1 MKKTLTIFIL
11 LILTGGGIYL
21 YTYFFQKGPH
31 TLWSFVPS
39 DAVFVYESDNP
50 LKQWEESKEKKIW
63 KNLTNL
69 PAFKNT
75 TKQLGIL
82 DSISGKNGTL
92 LSFFEKNKA
101 LISFHVVSRNSMDAL
116 YCIEVNKLEHHDMVS
131 KAIAH
136 YKKDHKLVQN
146 QRQYLGYTITELK
159 SESESFAYI
168 FYKNFFI
175 GSFTSYLVEDAIR
188 VIEDKEVPSFQEQHA
203 PIFGITRLEMDQG
216 NIFLNTESLDKLAGI
231 FTDPLKV
238 ELSPLAA
245 LTELSFLDLSI
256 NDDNMLLTG
265 FSLNNPLKANYLDIF
280 NEVGSSEFKMN
291 EIIPDNTAALIHFS
305 FDNAEKWHSGLK
317 NHWRKSNPSLLAEI
331 GEIENKYDVSIA
343 DLYSFLDTELGL
355 VFMES
360 INPDTPDMVTC
371 LKISDQEAA
380 RLFFQTLSD
389 ATLDE
394 NDPYSESWAD
404 IPINHI
410 EIDDLPAR
418 IFGPIFSGF
427 PSTFYC
433 QKNGFLFLGNNEQVL
448 KQLIDQINTEGTW
461 RKSIKVNN
469 FLDIANKEA
478 NLSLFVNS
486 QGAWNMISNK
496 LNQKWSAFFDEYDF
510 LLKQIEFGAFQF
522 SNVDGKYYTS
532 ISLQHPGSIVEK
544 VEAAEFEVTQELEL
558 ASKIITPPMVVKNHN
573 DGSLEVM
580 VQDSLNNIHLI
591 SSDLDTLWK
600 KALDAP
606 IKSDINQMDYYKNSK
621 LQCLFTTGGNS
632 IHLLDRT
639 GEYLPGYPFSLPN
652 DLDIKYLSLID
663 YDNSRNYRIMAASQD
678 GQYYLYDKGGA
689 NLEGWMPKKLEGT
702 PVMHPFHLRVR
713 TKDYMMF
720 MHKSGLV
727 YVLNR
732 RGEPVPGFPID
743 LKGTIEN
750 PLFIQKAG
758 NISGTRFTT
767 VTNDGEIVQFNLE
780 GKFLKREQL
789 YKATPRDQFKLVV
802 SAPNQRTFVILRS
815 DGEKVTTIDPDG
827 KELFVHKFGTS
838 QLSAK
843 YYNFSPD
850 NEVIVITDREKSY
863 TYLYSK
869 EGRLLHSLPLETG
882 NEIAMLYYESQ
893 GIYKIY
899 KTHDKKVT
907 ILTLQK

>member
-11 LILTGGGIYL
+11 LVLTGGGIYV
-21 YTYFFQKGPH
+21 YTYFFQQGPH

-63 KNLTNL
+63 KNLANL
-69 PAFKNT
+69 PAFENT
-75 TKQLGIL
+75 NKQLDIL
-82 DSISGKNGTL
+82 DSIAGKNGSL
-92 LSFFEKNKA
+92 LSFFEDNKT
-101 LISFHVVSRNSMDAL
+101 LLSFHVVSRNSIDAL

-136 YKKDHKLVQN
+136 YTKNHGLREN

-159 SESESFAYI
+159 SESENFSYI

-188 VIEDKEVPSFQEQHA
+188 VIEDQEVLSFQEQYA

-216 NIFLNTESLDKLAGI
+216 NIFFNTESLDKLAGI

-238 ELSPLAA
+238 DTSPLAA

-256 NDDNMLLTG
+256 NNDNMLLTG
-265 FSLNNPLKANYLDIF
+265 FSLNNPLKANYLDVF
-280 NEVGSSEFKMN
+280 NEVGSSEFRMN
-291 EIIPDNTAALIHFS
+291 EIVPNNTAALVHFS

-317 NHWRKSNPSLLAEI
+317 NHWRKANPSFLANM
-331 GEIENKYDVSIA
+331 GEVENKYDVSIA
-343 DLYSFLDTELGL
+343 DLYIFLDTELGL

-360 INPDTPDMVTC
+360 INPDAPDMVAC
-371 LKISDQEAA
+371 LKLSNRAA
-380 RLFFQTLSD
+380 ANQFFQTLSD

-404 IPINHI
+404 IPIRHI
-410 EIDDLPAR
+410 EVDELPAR
-418 IFGPIFSGF
+418 LFGPIFSGF

-433 QKNGFLFLGNNEQVL
+433 LKNDFLFLGNNEHVL
-448 KQLIDQINTEGTW
+448 KQMIDQINSEGTW
-461 RKSIKVNN
+461 RKSVKVNN

-478 NLSLFVNS
+478 NLSLFVNT
-486 QGAWNMISNK
+486 QGSWNMITSK
-496 LNQKWSAFFDEYDF
+496 LNQKWSDFFNEFDF

-532 ISLQHPGSIVEK
+532 ISLQHPGNIVEK
-544 VEAAEFEVTQELEL
+544 VEAAEFEVLQELEFPS
-558 ASKIITPPMVVKNHN
+558 AIITPPMVVKNHN

-600 KALDAP
+600 KALDNP
-606 IKSDINQMDYYKNSK
+606 ITSDVSQLDYYKNSK
-621 LQCLFTTGGNS
+621 LQGLFTTEKS

-652 DLDIKYLSLID
+652 EKGIQFLSLID
-663 YDNSRNYRIMAASQD
+663 YDNSRNYRTMAATDD

-689 NLEGWMPKKLEGT
+689 NLEGWTPKNLEGT
-702 PVMHPFHLRVR
+702 PVMYPFHLRVR
-713 TKDYMMF
+713 TKDYMIF
-720 MHKSGLV
+720 MHKNGLV

-743 LKGTIEN
+743 LKGTVEN

-802 SAPNQRTFVILRS
+802 SAPNQRTFLVLRS

-827 KELFVHKFGTS
+827 KELFVHKFGTN
-838 QLSAK
+838 QLNAK

-850 NEVIVITDREKSY
+850 NEVIVITDKDKDY
-863 TYLYSK
+863 TYLYNK
-869 EGRLLHSLPLETG
+869 DGRLLHSLPLETG
-882 NEIAMLYYESQ
+882 QEIAMLYYESQ
-893 GIYKIY
+893 GMYKIY
-899 KTHDKKVT
+899 KTHGNKLS
-907 ILTLQK
+907 ILKLQK